1 VAGWWFSTGTLVSS
15 IIKTDRH
22 DIAEI
27 PTTIRS
33 RPRRSLLKRG
43 SIHIK
48 YSMTGLGKGNL
59 LLEVT
64 GTFNCINPLY
74 YIIYIFHLFSS
85 KGQLKE
91 KKGKWKFLKRWK
103 TRYFTL
109 SGAHM
114 TYNKSDHV
122 SKLYCSCTSNGGY
135 SSSSASLECLDIRI
149 NSFG

>member
-1 VAGWWFSTGTLVSS
+1 MG
-15 IIKTDRH
+15 R
-22 DIAEI
+22 
-27 PTTIRS
+27 
-33 RPRRSLLKRG
+33 
-43 SIHIK
+43 
-48 YSMTGLGKGNL
+48 
-59 LLEVT
+59 
-64 GTFNCINPLY
+64 FNCINTLY
-74 YIIYIFHLFSS
+74 YIIYIFRLFSS

-135 SSSSASLECLDIRI
+135 SSSSASLECLDIGI
-149 NSFG
+149 NSFGWCTTLKNFRIFFFFYNFFSTINCIGGVIVFLLIFSVEDPGSYQVKPFSV